1 MFTVIGLFSPI
12 TVNADASST
21 VSTAV
26 DSKSTNSISTSA
38 ILLHT
43 RSLAASCAACHG
55 TKGNNVSDNV
65 SDTAKLAGID
75 KADFLAKMIA
85 FKSGERAATVMHHHA
100 KGLSLQ
106 EINNL
111 ADYFTKQVIH
121 PQAVLMPQNLSASAT
136 N

>member
-12 TVNADASST
+12 TVNAETPST
-21 VSTAV
+21 DSAAV
-26 DSKSTNSISTSA
+26 DSKNNNLIITPA

-43 RSLAASCAACHG
+43 RSLAASCASCHG
-55 TKGNNVSDNV
+55 TNGNNVSNM
-65 SDTAKLAGID
+65 AKLAGID
-75 KADFLAKMIA
+75 KADFLAKMIE

-111 ADYFTKQVIH
+111 ADYFTKQAIH
-121 PQAVLMPQNLSASAT
+121 PQAVLMPQNLSATAT

>member
-21 VSTAV
+21 DSTAV

-55 TKGNNVSDNV
+55 TKGNNV